1 MDTETLLSQ
10 LNITQLTDN
19 IFNTRRITRR
29 DQRLLMYLLSSYR
42 LGEQEQNLI
51 NRIYEMLNKGLL
63 RVVDWNYLGISL
75 LISLIFIT
83 I

>member
-63 RVVDWNYLGISL
+63 RVVD
-75 LISLIFIT
+75 
-83 I
+83 